1 VEQMRLAG
9 DLIASSL
16 PAGWLER
23 ITIGSGEGVPREARL
38 DTEEGPAELVAA
50 ALRGFV
56 RAAAAADPPLH
67 RTGMVVVG
75 GRRLE
80 PADALA
86 RACGNAAAL
95 PWRPDRSHSADDL
108 ARDLDDLSAVAE
120 PTATGRPLLDVLR
133 AC

>member
-1 VEQMRLAG
+1 SL
-9 DLIASSL
+9 L

-23 ITIGSGEGVPREARL
+23 ITIGSGEGVSREARL
-38 DTEEGPAELVAA
+38 DADEGPAELVAA
-50 ALRGFV
+50 ALGGFV

-67 RTGMVVVG
+67 RCGVVVAG

-95 PWRPDRSHSADDL
+95 PWRADRLRAAHELAHDVDDIG
-108 ARDLDDLSAVAE
+108 AVAE
-120 PTATGRPLLDVLR
+120 PTATGAGLLD
-133 AC
+133 